1 MSAGYYAYARPTYQP
16 SMRMILSLSL
26 APVAS
31 VVTTLDGTTPGAHNY
46 ITGTIVRLDIPHD
59 FGMPQANQL
68 TGTIVVV
75 DSTTFT
81 ITIDTTL
88 FQPYVIPSLTAP
100 YPKSF
105 GQVVPIGEDNGILT
119 AAVQNVLPYSAS

>member
-1 MSAGYYAYARPTYQP
+1 MSAGYIAVYRPTYQP
-16 SMRMILSLSL
+16 SMRMILSISNETL
-26 APVAS
+26 AS
-31 VVTTLDGTTPGAHNY
+31 IVTTLDGITPGDHNY
-46 ITGTIVRLDIPHD
+46 ITGTIVRLDIPED

-68 TGTIVVV
+68 TGTIVVT
-75 DSTTFT
+75 SGSSFT

-100 YPKSF
+100 YPSSF

-119 AAVQNVLPYSAS
+119 AAVQNVLPYSAT